1 MQRGPRS
8 RSPHRWRTRAV
19 NTATSDAVRNRAGRA
34 DGPGRYGR
42 VAVLMG
48 GTSAERAISLET
60 GTAVCAAL
68 RRAGVD
74 AHTVDVGAGFLR
86 EFSRA
91 GFDRAFI
98 ALHGRGG
105 EDGTVQGALTTLG
118 VPFTGSG
125 VLGSALAMD
134 KVRSKWVWQSQGL
147 PTPRFL
153 EIGGEEDVRRIE
165 AELGLPVMVKPVHEG
180 SSCGASRVVDAD
192 GLVTAWHK
200 ARQLDARVLVEQWIT
215 GAEYTIGILT
225 DRVLPVIKLETP
237 NEFYDYDA
245 KYVAETTR
253 YICPCGLP
261 GTLQQELGRIALRA
275 FQLVG
280 AAGWGRVD
288 LMLDERRRPWLLEV
302 NTVPGMTSHS
312 LVPMA
317 ARHAG
322 MEFDDLV
329 LRILDTS
336 FSAAETGVARGAGQ
350 P

>member
-1 MQRGPRS
+1 M
-8 RSPHRWRTRAV
+8 
-19 NTATSDAVRNRAGRA
+19 NTAAMD
-34 DGPGRYGR
+34 PGHEHPAYANAPARYGR

-48 GTSAERAISLET
+48 GASAERAISLET

-74 AHTVDVGAGFLR
+74 AHAVDVGAGFLH
-86 EFSRA
+86 EFARA

-105 EDGTVQGALTTLG
+105 EDGTMQGALATLG
-118 VPFTGSG
+118 MPFTGSG

-134 KVRSKWVWQSQGL
+134 KVRSKWIWRSQGL
-147 PTPRFL
+147 PTPDFV
-153 EIGGEEDVRRIE
+153 EITAEDELPGVGR
-165 AELGLPVMVKPVHEG
+165 ELGFPVMVKPVREG
-180 SSCGASRVVDAD
+180 SSCGASRVNDAAA
-192 GLVTAWHK
+192 LPAAWRK
-200 ARQLDARVLVEQWIT
+200 ARGLDSRVLVERWIT
-215 GAEYTIGILT
+215 GQEYTVG
-225 DRVLPVIKLETP
+225 VLADDALPIIRLETP
-237 NEFYDYDA
+237 NAFYDYDA
-245 KYVAETTR
+245 KYLADTTR
-253 YICPCGLP
+253 YICPCGLSADLE
-261 GTLQQELGRIALRA
+261 GDVSRIAMRA
-275 FQLVG
+275 FRSVG
-280 AAGWGRVD
+280 ASGWGRVD

-322 MEFDDLV
+322 IDFDELV

-336 FSAAETGVARGAGQ
+336 LGAEPGSGGGI